1 MSITGMAELAEE
13 AVKVEE
19 LQDALKHELI
29 DLLDEIPK
37 FTLVASLQAE
47 HDEHDEHDEQS
58 GIVWI
63 SISFVVALIVG
74 SILPFIISRSII
86 TPINDLSSRLAEI
99 ADGDGDLT
107 VRLNDKAKDETG
119 DVARALNIFLEY

>member
-37 FTLVASLQAE
+37 FTLVASLQA
-47 HDEHDEHDEQS
+47 EHDEHDEQS